1 MLHILVVTL
10 ICIVAILLIVVVL
23 LQNSKGGGLAG
34 AFGSA
39 GATQV
44 LGVRRTADFLSKATT
59 YLAALFMLLCIV
71 AEFTTGSNT
80 STESGESVIQKNVP
94 AQSAPVS
101 PVLPQSAPEQK

>member
-1 MLHILVVTL
+1 MLHILVITL
-10 ICIVAILLIVVVL
+10 ICIVSILLIIVVL
-23 LQNSKGGGLAG
+23 MQNSKGGGLAG

-59 YLAALFMLLCIV
+59 YLAALFMLLCII
-71 AEFTTGSNT
+71 AEFTTGSTT
-80 STESGESVIQKNVP
+80 STEPGESIIQKNVP
-94 AQSAPVS
+94 MQNVPVS

>member
-10 ICIVAILLIVVVL
+10 ICIVAILLIIVVL
-23 LQNSKGGGLAG
+23 MQNSKGGGLAG

-59 YLAALFMLLCIV
+59 YLAALFYALVCSCRIYDGVRHIKRARRKRHSKECARAKRAGFASV
-71 AEFTTGSNT
+71 AA
-80 STESGESVIQKNVP
+80 IR
-94 AQSAPVS
+94 A
-101 PVLPQSAPEQK
+101 

>member
-23 LQNSKGGGLAG
+23 MQNSKGGGLAG

-80 STESGESVIQKNVP
+80 SNGIG
-94 AQSAPVS
+94 
-101 PVLPQSAPEQK
+101 